1 MVTRVENWRMV
12 QEMITQVMVTQ
23 VTVPGDHHWKDDAFG
38 VFCHDHCVFASS
50 ISTSNLFIGTRPSC
64 FTWLQNILNTVSASL
79 AQKCQKAT
87 RSLLPFQLL
96 ECQIGGGFI

>member
-12 QEMITQVMVTQ
+12 QEMVTQVMVTQ
-23 VTVPGDHHWKDDAFG
+23 EMTIGKTMHFG

-79 AQKCQKAT
+79 AQKCQKTT
-87 RSLLPFQLL
+87 RSLVPFQLL
-96 ECQIGGGFI
+96 EYQVLYLIS

>member
-12 QEMITQVMVTQ
+12 QEMVTQ
-23 VTVPGDHHWKDDAFG
+23 EITIGKTMHFG
-38 VFCHDHCVFASS
+38 AFCHDHCVFASS